1 MAASQ
6 RQRAN
11 GDFGRDRRKHPRKT
25 RDCEATL
32 FALTGEPLL
41 RGRTIDLTK
50 GGAKLIGSPCG
61 GPLVKGQRVRLDVVI
76 GRGDQQE
83 DLCLLHVSSRINR
96 VEAGS
101 DDSIVAVRFALMLP
115 DVP

>member
-25 RDCEATL
+25 PDYEAAL

-41 RGRTIDLTK
+41 RGRTIGLSK

-61 GPLVKGQRVRLDVVI
+61 GPLVKGQRVRLDVII
-76 GRGDQQE
+76 GHGGQQE
-83 DLCLLHVSSRINR
+83 DLCLLQVSSRINR
-96 VEAGS
+96 VEAGKG
-101 DDSIVAVRFALMLP
+101 DSIVAVQFALQLP